1 MNKGGTLKKV
11 SLWMIVM
18 LLIINM
24 SITAYGADFTDI
36 EDHWAENEIDKWSGY
51 GLVNGYEG
59 KFNPNAPIT
68 RAELAV
74 IINKIFDYQIA
85 SNNTFNDL
93 GDAWYTDAILKNNA
107 KGIMSGYDS
116 KVRPMDYVTR
126 QEAIIML
133 CKSFNIET
141 LSGETKFSDDQSI
154 PSWSKGFVKAMNEKG
169 FVSGKPDG
177 GFHPEEII
185 TRAEVIKI
193 LDNIV
198 GGYYYTSGE
207 YTGEMNGLVVVN
219 EKDVV
224 FKNVT
229 INGQLIVAEGVADGD
244 FTLNDSIVNGEMFVY
259 GGGENSIKIYNTQ
272 LKKVVL
278 DKQDSKVRIVSD
290 GNIGEIVVEE
300 DALVILDGELSV
312 EDITIGENS
321 DVEIRKNV
329 KANIVNI
336 EGKNVK
342 AVFDGKIETLKVQ
355 KEAEKTV
362 IEGDGKVN
370 TLHGEADKIKVDVIT
385 SPTGKNEDNSSGDSG
400 STGGNSNSNTS
411 SNTGS
416 DNSSNTG
423 STPPTVA
430 YTYSVKES
438 FVGSP
443 TTEITVHQNNTPLKG
458 YTLFVNQKEVGKDL
472 DNDGKVITVK
482 QLVQANSLVE
492 YLAKDSS
499 TKIRLSLK

>member
-1 MNKGGTLKKV
+1 MKKV
-11 SLWMIVM
+11 SLWVIVM
-18 LLIINM
+18 LLFVNM
-24 SITAYGADFTDI
+24 STTAYGADFTDI

-51 GLVNGYEG
+51 GLVNGYAG

-74 IINKIFDYQIA
+74 IINKMFDYQIT
-85 SNNTFNDL
+85 SSNTFNDL
-93 GDAWYTDAILKNNA
+93 DQAWYTDAILKNNA

-116 KVRPMDYVTR
+116 KVRPLDYVTR

-133 CKSFNIET
+133 CKSFNIEP
-141 LSGETKFSDDQSI
+141 LSGQTTFSDDQSI
-154 PSWSKGFVKAMNEKG
+154 PSWSKGYIKVMKEKG

-177 GFHPEEII
+177 GFHPGDII

-198 GGYYYTSGE
+198 GGYYYASGE

-219 EKDVV
+219 KKDVV

-244 FTLNDSIVNGEMFVY
+244 FTLNDSTINGEMFVY
-259 GGGENSIKIYNTQ
+259 GGGENSIKIFNTK
-272 LKKVVL
+272 LDKVVL

-290 GNIGEIVVEE
+290 GSIGEIVVEK

-321 DVEIRKNV
+321 DVEIRKHV
-329 KANIVNI
+329 KANTVNI

-342 AVFDGKIETLKVQ
+342 AVFDGNIETLKVQ
-355 KEAEKTV
+355 KEAEKAV
-362 IEGDGKVN
+362 IEGAGKVN
-370 TLHGEADKIKVDVIT
+370 TLHGEADEIKVDVIT
-385 SPTGKNEDNSSGDSG
+385 SPTKKDEKNNSGDSG
-400 STGGNSNSNTS
+400 T

-416 DNSSNTG
+416 ETSSNTG
-423 STPPTVA
+423 STPQTAA
-430 YTYSVKES
+430 YTYSLKES

-443 TTEITVHQNNTPLKG
+443 TTEVTVRQNNMLLKG
-458 YTLFVNQKEVGKDL
+458 YTLFVNQQEVGKDL

-482 QLVQANSLVE
+482 QLLQPNSLVE
-492 YLAKDSS
+492 YLAKGSS
-499 TKIRLSLK
+499 TRIRLSLK